1 MVRQVW
7 VQEED
12 EGQQVGADEEQ
23 DEEQVGADE
32 EQDEVGAVAA
42 ANRRQLLPLP
52 LPLPL
57 PLLLL
62 HRRQQ
67 QHQQQEGSPVEDPR
81 AENATEG
88 TVGVET
94 AEMPSR
100 HHHLLPR
107 SYPPSR
113 SRRP

>member
-1 MVRQVW
+1 M
-7 VQEED
+7 
-12 EGQQVGADEEQ
+12 
-23 DEEQVGADE
+23 GADE

-52 LPLPL
+52 LPL
-57 PLLLL
+57 LLLL
-62 HRRQQ
+62 LQRRQQ

>member
-1 MVRQVW
+1 MW

-12 EGQQVGADEEQ
+12 EGQQVGADVEQ
-23 DEEQVGADE
+23 DVEQVGADE

-42 ANRRQLLPLP
+42 ASRRQLLPLP
-52 LPLPL
+52 LLL
-57 PLLLL
+57 LLLLL

>member
-12 EGQQVGADEEQ
+12 EGQQVGADVEQ

-42 ANRRQLLPLP
+42 AKCRQLLPLP
-52 LPLPL
+52 LP
-57 PLLLL
+57 LL

>member
-1 MVRQVW
+1 VVRQVW

-12 EGQQVGADEEQ
+12 EGQQVGADVEQ

-42 ANRRQLLPLP
+42 ANRRRL

-62 HRRQQ
+62 LLQRRQQ

-94 AEMPSR
+94 EEMPSR

>member
-1 MVRQVW
+1 VVRQVW

-12 EGQQVGADEEQ
+12 EGQQVGAD
-23 DEEQVGADE
+23 V

-42 ANRRQLLPLP
+42 ANRRQLLPL
-52 LPLPL
+52 LL